1 MKREITFKTILLT
14 ASFLSLLAF
23 AFVNIQ
29 ANSAAAQP
37 FSKIEITQSQVQ
49 GEDGSESNE
58 IPVPNVTVLGRVW
71 EIAQRL
77 LDKTH

>member
-1 MKREITFKTILLT
+1 MKREITFKTILIT

-29 ANSAAAQP
+29 TNSVSAQP
-37 FSKIEITQSQVQ
+37 FSKIELAQEQVQ
-49 GEDGSESNE
+49 SEAESQNNE

-71 EIAQRL
+71 EIAQHL
-77 LDKTH
+77 LDKTR

>member
-29 ANSAAAQP
+29 TNSVSALP
-37 FSKIEITQSQVQ
+37 FSKSEIVQNQVQ
-49 GEDGSESNE
+49 SEAESQNNE

-77 LDKTH
+77 LDRSR